1 MAEPNPYVRVER
13 HERIAT
19 VVIDRPNAL
28 NALNRAILRSLE
40 ETVRSLESAHVHAII
55 ITGSGERAFSA
66 GADLDELASLDAR
79 AAYETLSMG
88 QRTMSAIEASPVP
101 IIAAVN
107 GLALGGGFELILACT
122 FPVMAEHAAMGLPES
137 GLGLIPGYGGT
148 QRLTSLIGKSAA
160 AHAML
165 TGTRLTATRCYE
177 LGITPVAPVPA
188 ANLMD
193 AAMEMAETVA
203 SKGPAAQ
210 SAILAAMGS
219 GRPRAQDLAFEAA
232 LAGISTGSSEAAEG
246 IAAFREKRAP
256 LFANSK
262 GE

>member
-1 MAEPNPYVRVER
+1 MVESNPHVRVER
-13 HERIAT
+13 HERVAT
-19 VVIDRPNAL
+19 VVIDRPKAL

-40 ETVRSLESAHVHAII
+40 ETVHRLESQDVRAII

-66 GADLDELASLDAR
+66 GADLDELAGMDAR
-79 AAYETLSMG
+79 AAYETLSTG
-88 QRTMSAIEASPVP
+88 QRTMSAFEASPVP

-122 FPVMAEHAAMGLPES
+122 FPVMAEHAALGLPES

-165 TGTRLTATRCYE
+165 TGTRLTAKRCYE
-177 LGITPVAPVPA
+177 LGITPVPPVPA
-188 ANLMD
+188 ADLMV
-193 AAMEMAETVA
+193 AALEMAETVA
-203 SKGPAAQ
+203 AQGPAAQ

-232 LAGISTGSSEAAEG
+232 LAGISTGSAEATEG

-256 LFANSK
+256 IFANSK